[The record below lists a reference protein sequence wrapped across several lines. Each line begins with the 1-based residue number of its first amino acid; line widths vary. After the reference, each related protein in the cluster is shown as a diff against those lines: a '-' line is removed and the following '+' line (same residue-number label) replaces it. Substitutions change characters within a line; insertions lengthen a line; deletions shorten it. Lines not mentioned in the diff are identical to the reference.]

1 MTIEADKVE
10 AILRQHWH
18 IPKDLS
24 AATLQYIAFRIQV
37 MVGQKYSR
45 DNLKYQLCLMQT
57 KDLKQ
62 EVDDSACDQIAS
74 LLLSNSVA

>member
-1 MTIEADKVE
+1 MSIEADKVE
-10 AILRQHWH
+10 AVLRQHWH

-24 AATLQYIAFRIQV
+24 AAALQYLAFRIQV

-62 EVDDSACDQIAS
+62 EPDEPACDQIAS
-74 LLLSNSVA
+74 QLLGNSPA